1 MIFAFKLKWWKE
13 SKCSQIWAVAAS
25 HSSPFFTSMS
35 YTSAHPMSIIYQQV
49 WIIQNLTKVQLL
61 RPGFNKSDD
70 DPHMCHEKNLRHAMQ
85 SLGPMARSVQTS
97 KGAYWCP
104 TVKLSLWS
112 RLGLPERNK
121 FPIHF
126 DFQGS
131 SQKASMFAVQVPGG
145 EKRKNPHLKLGVGTI
160 WNLISGYIS
169 ESSPRLNASLT
180 FLDQTTKHMPSPR
193 HSEYRV
199 REPCWFCLAPCSS
212 RELKSTTEPA
222 GTTTS
227 TILSRSP
234 ACQIPTKKESKVIF
248 AQALNQIKLHPIH
261 CTMFMCQPLFLELL
275 HRSKHEFT
283 DAPQPLSTIFSMSLK
298 NNIRQ
303 LPPSTANISQAFQA
317 CIAWGGPFTL
327 SM

>member
-25 HSSPFFTSMS
+25 HSSPFFPSMS

-49 WIIQNLTKVQLL
+49 WIIQNSAKAQLL

-85 SLGPMARSVQTS
+85 SLSPMARSVQTS

-131 SQKASMFAVQVPGG
+131 SQKASMFAVQVV
-145 EKRKNPHLKLGVGTI
+145 EKRKK
-160 WNLISGYIS
+160 
-169 ESSPRLNASLT
+169 SSPKIWSWHHLESYIRLYKWILT
-180 FLDQTTKHMPSPR
+180 KIECEPNISWPNHQTHAIAKTQR
-193 HSEYRV
+193 I
-199 REPCWFCLAPCSS
+199 S
-212 RELKSTTEPA
+212 RARAML
-222 GTTTS
+222 
-227 TILSRSP
+227 ILS
-234 ACQIPTKKESKVIF
+234 
-248 AQALNQIKLHPIH
+248 
-261 CTMFMCQPLFLELL
+261 CTVQ
-275 HRSKHEFT
+275 
-283 DAPQPLSTIFSMSLK
+283 
-298 NNIRQ
+298 
-303 LPPSTANISQAFQA
+303 
-317 CIAWGGPFTL
+317 
-327 SM
+327 